1 MNQANNKTQEI
12 PVGQSWAGATYKP
25 TTDELAEMHLSH
37 AVVIRREMVARVDA
51 VLRETDPK
59 TAYVK
64 ALTLLSLTEI
74 GLFRSLFSAAFW
86 VMMDSREKGDKALDM
101 LVYFLRSRR
110 AIMEAF
116 DLPSDATMDI
126 GYMLSILDRVAKN
139 PALLDP
145 EPDSSMS
152 GASSGGAPPAPPEQE
167 APPPDGTSGT
177 SQPSAAPTEGGFA
190 TGKVHV
196 LTMDGSGN
204 IIQGTRKEGSE

>member
-25 TTDELAEMHLSH
+25 TVDELAELHLSH
-37 AVVIRREMVARVDA
+37 AVVIRRKMITQLNT

-64 ALTLLSLTEI
+64 TLTLLSFTEI
-74 GLFRSLFSAAFW
+74 GLLRSLFSAAFW

-101 LVYFLRSRR
+101 MVYFLRSRR

-126 GYMLSILDRVAKN
+126 GYMLRILDRVAKN
-139 PALLDP
+139 PSLLDP
-145 EPDSSMS
+145 KPDPSMS
-152 GASSGGAPPAPPEQE
+152 GASSGGAPPAPPEQK
-167 APPPDGTSGT
+167 APPSDGTSGT
-177 SQPSAAPTEGGFA
+177 SQPSAATTEGGFT

-204 IIQGTRKEGSE
+204 IIQGTRKEGAE